1 MSYKAAKKLV
11 KEGRVA
17 GKIAKAMNTRKKTV
31 YAGDIKKIENI
42 KNRSSMF
49 DSASKRQ
56 RDTKQIQ
63 DKLDTQ
69 TKADKKSIR
78 RQEFKKLRRKLILKK
93 AGIRGGIGLAIA
105 GTGASYAHIKNKE
118 RANSWENAAKERL
131 RKG

>member
-78 RQEFKKLRRKLILKK
+78 RQEFKKLRRKIILKK
-93 AGIRGGIGLAIA
+93 AGVRGGIGLAIT
-105 GTGASYAHIKNKE
+105 GTGAGYVHIKNKE